1 MTGFPSA
8 GQPTGLSGLPFL
20 ILLDHQGF
28 RPLGRATKGAAFGI
42 CQPFEKGWTENFL
55 LPTLRGLLSGG
66 RGFTRG
72 IWPQDM
78 LYASYRTSSCGEPL
92 DRVPLGRTAHWAV
105 RPSLPD
111 LVGSS
116 GISPSAEGEEGALP
130 LPSPPAFFKRLD
142 RKLNFADGQVVQNPR
157 AAQIVA
163 AQPVARL
170 I

>member
-1 MTGFPSA
+1 MRNPLTGFPSA

-78 LYASYRTSSCGEPL
+78 CCTHRTGLRPMGNPL
-92 DRVPLGRTAHWAV
+92 TGF
-105 RPSLPD
+105 
-111 LVGSS
+111 
-116 GISPSAEGEEGALP
+116 PSAGQPGGLSGLPFLIFWGSFRDFALCGGRPKALP
-130 LPSPPAFFKRLD
+130 LESASLLKKAGPKT
-142 RKLNFADGQVVQNPR
+142 
-157 AAQIVA
+157 
-163 AQPVARL
+163 
-170 I
+170 